1 MKKLIIL
8 SIIMLYQ
15 FGIVAQDTTW
25 TSKWTVEYVT
35 SDSADSLNSTGYNT
49 ISVAVIEE
57 NSFVALINRGSA
69 NAHYL
74 VGYRD
79 VDKKTGRLGNY
90 NYQEADKQTKWI
102 NFFDQEFVYD
112 ANDIASFGNR
122 VFITNNDTISNSILV
137 FELQEDSVYS
147 YPQRRKMDAY
157 IWAIDIDANG
167 RVYVTKTG
175 DDVTPGSVVV
185 FENPDTEPAWGSL
198 GLTGTKL
205 NEFSLPEVGEPR
217 GITVNENGSLLYV
230 SNYDANK
237 VYCYIGDPESGYEL
251 YEGFNVEVDGEF
263 QAATELYGVGPYGL
277 QLMPD
282 KNLLFIAHD
291 ADFKSGEGYEYG
303 RIYIADPNTGEVIDT
318 INTAEWNNYIEGQYD
333 NHNPQNNASG
343 YTSNYAVDFDE
354 NYNVYTQSWFG
365 WTVDKWIYDGELPVV
380 EITITSIERDGETI
394 PNEMSLGQNYPNPFN
409 PTTTIKFGLN
419 KKQNVSL
426 SVFNLNGELV
436 SNLVN
441 DSELSAGSY
450 EVTFDASRLA
460 SGTYFYKLQTEN
472 GSITKKMILLK

>member
-237 VYCYIGDPESGYEL
+237 VYCYIGDP
-251 YEGFNVEVDGEF
+251 
-263 QAATELYGVGPYGL
+263 
-277 QLMPD
+277 
-282 KNLLFIAHD
+282 
-291 ADFKSGEGYEYG
+291 
-303 RIYIADPNTGEVIDT
+303 
-318 INTAEWNNYIEGQYD
+318 
-333 NHNPQNNASG
+333 
-343 YTSNYAVDFDE
+343 
-354 NYNVYTQSWFG
+354 
-365 WTVDKWIYDGELPVV
+365 
-380 EITITSIERDGETI
+380 
-394 PNEMSLGQNYPNPFN
+394 
-409 PTTTIKFGLN
+409 
-419 KKQNVSL
+419 
-426 SVFNLNGELV
+426 
-436 SNLVN
+436 
-441 DSELSAGSY
+441 
-450 EVTFDASRLA
+450 
-460 SGTYFYKLQTEN
+460 
-472 GSITKKMILLK
+472 